1 MSVKVDAKELKM
13 LRDEVR
19 AFAKKELDPHM
30 KEWENNKMVSKDL
43 YLKYGEVGFLGTD
56 LPEKYGGTNASFYY
70 TAAII
75 EELARQGH
83 NGHGGLLILQHNIV
97 AHYIANFG
105 TNVQKDKYLGP
116 LISGACIPVVAMTE
130 PSAGSDLQNI
140 ATTAERD
147 GDSYI
152 LNGSK
157 TFITNAHI
165 ADLYAIAART
175 DPDVSGAKGMT
186 IFLIEGGTK
195 GLKPGTNL
203 EKLGL
208 HTSNT
213 GELYLD
219 NVRAHKSQ
227 ILGALNRG
235 FILLSEELPR
245 ERVTIGIHAVGAIE
259 AALNWTIDHVK
270 GRQAFGGPLSKLQNT
285 RFKFADMYT
294 KWRALKALA
303 NECVDKMAAGKLTTA
318 EASMLKLL
326 GTEDLF
332 RIIDDCVQFFGGYGY
347 MKEIP
352 IAQAWVDARIQRI
365 YGGTSEIMK
374 VIIARSILD

>member
-1 MSVKVDAKELKM
+1 MGVQVDAKELKM

-19 AFAKKELDPHM
+19 AFARKELDPHIE
-30 KEWENNKMVSKDL
+30 EWEKNKMVSRNL
-43 YLKYGEVGFLGTD
+43 YRKYGEIGFLGTD
-56 LPEKYGGTNASFYY
+56 LPEEYGGTDATFYY
-70 TAAII
+70 TATVI

-105 TNVQKDKYLGP
+105 TKEQKKNYLGP
-116 LISGACIPVVAMTE
+116 LISGECIPVVAMTE
-130 PSAGSDLQNI
+130 PDAGSDLQGI
-140 ATTAERD
+140 TTSAERD
-147 GDSYI
+147 GDYYI

-157 TFITNAHI
+157 TFITNSHI
-165 ADLYAIAART
+165 ADLYAIVAITNPA
-175 DPDVSGAKGMT
+175 VLGAKGIT
-186 IFLIEGGTK
+186 IFLIETGAE

-219 NVRAHKSQ
+219 NVRVHKSQ
-227 ILGALNRG
+227 ILGDVNMG
-235 FILLSEELPR
+235 FILLAKELPR

-259 AALNWTIDHVK
+259 AALNWTRDHVK
-270 GRQAFGGPLSKLQNT
+270 SRKAFGEPLSKLQNT
-285 RFKFADMYT
+285 RFKFAEMYT
-294 KWRALKALA
+294 KWRALKALT
-303 NECVDKMAAGKLTTA
+303 NECVDKMAHGELTTA

-326 GTEDLF
+326 GTEEQFQIL
-332 RIIDDCVQFFGGYGY
+332 DDCVQFFGGYGY
-347 MKEIP
+347 MKEVP

-374 VIIARSILD
+374 VIIARSLLD